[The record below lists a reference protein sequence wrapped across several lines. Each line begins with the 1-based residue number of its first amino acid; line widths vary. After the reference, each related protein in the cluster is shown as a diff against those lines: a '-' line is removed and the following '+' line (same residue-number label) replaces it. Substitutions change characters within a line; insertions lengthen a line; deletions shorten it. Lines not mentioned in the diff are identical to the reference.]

1 MEEKKTNQAEDLQKL
16 VDTWSAMNKYSFYVG
31 TQRGI
36 MSSINTI
43 CLRFAGMSFDEY
55 TKKMIKPQL
64 NQLFTTGQAI
74 QLLAGLLNSVNEL
87 IALAEMEAKKEVE
100 KENEN
105 ESKSSGL
112 VTEGN

>member
-1 MEEKKTNQAEDLQKL
+1 MEEKNTQAQELQQM

-36 MSSINTI
+36 LSSINTI
-43 CLRFAGMSFDEY
+43 CLRFAGISFDEY

-87 IALAEMEAKKEVE
+87 IVLAEKDAKQEIEKE
-100 KENEN
+100 KENEEN
-105 ESKSSGL
+105 TKSDS
-112 VTEGN
+112 VAQ